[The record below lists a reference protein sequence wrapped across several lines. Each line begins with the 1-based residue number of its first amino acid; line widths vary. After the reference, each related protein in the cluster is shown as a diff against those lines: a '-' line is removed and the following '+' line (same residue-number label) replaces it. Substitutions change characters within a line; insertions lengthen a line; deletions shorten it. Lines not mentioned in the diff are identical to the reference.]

1 MDKGKC
7 HIKIRN
13 TQYDLA
19 LLKDSHERLIIQHIF
34 LLRIPVYVERKGK
47 IPASH
52 LGIIELN

>member
-52 LGIIELN
+52 LGIIEL